1 MSRLGNIVAPNILRA
16 AEQKRKK
23 DQTQSTLDERSAGL
37 SSRAAFLRQRLAAPA
52 APAQPGLVRSS
63 DQGLKRRR
71 QADANALERGV
82 DPDQLRRTIA
92 ERRDI
97 RKRILKR
104 NRDLAKLARK
114 AESDG
119 DLQQAAAIRAQINE
133 SRGAADS
140 SARET
145 ASLSAPLRRPSVIE
159 GRQPSPTL
167 DRLRISQGQQ
177 AVSERLANEQFSTN
191 AAVGFAGQQ
200 ESRIAAQT
208 RLRERTLADRVSADT
223 GETRLAT
230 ATSTAEAESQRAQ
243 IELQIARDRAAN
255 LPGDLEAERAL
266 VAAQQKVSAAQASL
280 QQAQAEDELAT
291 ITEVGP
297 LQRQVN
303 QLTGQRTV
311 QELQGQIAGGTGLDA
326 ENTPPIL
333 LEAARAGFEQTEDGI
348 QEYLTAVENP
358 ARVLAELQGSPG
370 DEGTSRE
377 LDKVE
382 QEIESA
388 LRTIPPKNQAAYA
401 QAVLDRLAQAGVD
414 GDNPGFTDTAGQRL
428 RIAFGLGQSVESD
441 PENDPR
447 GLGRNRI
454 SRTKGF
460 LDTQK
465 KYTGLIQKLKSIA
478 NS

>member
-177 AVSERLANEQFSTN
+177 AVSERLANEQFSTD

-291 ITEVGP
+291 INEVGP

-303 QLTGQRTV
+303 QLTGQRAV
-311 QELQGQIAGGTGLDA
+311 QELQGQIAGGTEQSTASLAEQMGFAEGDEQVAAQVISDTAKIVDQINKIRDQRAPGARLFA
-326 ENTPPIL
+326 GAFGPEIENTINDVVQSFDSTAFLLNDEQKKAYARTL
-333 LEAARAGFEQTEDGI
+333 LER
-348 QEYLTAVENP
+348 
-358 ARVLAELQGSPG
+358 
-370 DEGTSRE
+370 
-377 LDKVE
+377 
-382 QEIESA
+382 IESTKSDNLPVDDLGTRA
-388 LRTIPPKNQAAYA
+388 LF
-401 QAVLDRLAQAGVD
+401 GVRENATS
-414 GDNPGFTDTAGQRL
+414 GSTSTGRYIQR
-428 RIAFGLGQSVESD
+428 V
-441 PENDPR
+441 N
-447 GLGRNRI
+447 
-454 SRTKGF
+454 
-460 LDTQK
+460 K
-465 KYTGLIQKLKSIA
+465 KYRDFIGRLQKIVA
-478 NS
+478 E